1 MLYCLCSKRATKT
14 NKRGKEKMTNAIVV
28 LVASAVAYVLY
39 SRWARVTAQELKD
52 YNKALENSC
61 EAILDTQAI
70 SKKYPKEVL
79 EKAVKYAKK

>member
-1 MLYCLCSKRATKT
+1 
-14 NKRGKEKMTNAIVV
+14 MTNVIVV
-28 LVASAVAYVLY
+28 LVTVGILWAVY
-39 SRWARVTAQELKD
+39 SRWARVTARELKD